1 MAWEIDRYG
10 VARYVQKVRID
21 GRVTSKVL
29 GVGEDGLAAEKQ
41 VLFEREAKRLRR
53 IEEREFRA
61 NLGIYQ
67 QTVRQITSKLSL
79 AKALFIATQRGDEYR
94 NSRNLSPPKNALTQ
108 SESNG
113 CLGSQEQMLFL
124 TPNFRCY
131 KFQLSRTRTQI

>member
-67 QTVRQITSKLSL
+67 QTVRQITEQT
-79 AKALFIATQRGDEYR
+79 FIWEGLIYR
-94 NSRNLSPPKNALTQ
+94 NSTWRRVSKLKKP
-108 SESNG
+108 
-113 CLGSQEQMLFL
+113 L
-124 TPNFRCY
+124 TPEERAYIKRIKRMPTVPPTDVISNP
-131 KFQLSRTRTQI
+131 